1 MEDPELALM
10 YYLFRDH
17 NITPG
22 QYYAMPAGEKLLI
35 QAFASEIL
43 ERRAG
48 M

>member
-10 YYLFRDH
+10 YYLFREH
-17 NITPG
+17 SITPG